1 MKIVYT
7 GKESQGKNYILA
19 SEAYDHIIRNKRWLK
34 RTGYPSTM
42 AFDKSSGSE
51 EMKKLVEEAGLI
63 YKEYVNLT
71 DLLPLEEADIYM
83 GEVLKFFP
91 AKGSEPLTPEQIDFL
106 TQGAKSGVF
115 MYCASQDFSQVHK
128 SFRLL
133 VNDVYQVHKIM
144 GSRRP
149 IKRRPNSKYIWG
161 MILARRVDPETFKG
175 DDTTMKEELLTFPQI
190 YFIRKK
196 IVNLFK
202 TNLKVPM
209 TEHPPLIMRRQP
221 IFHMAKDNKIVKE
234 TEKWKP

>member
-1 MKIVYT
+1 MKKVFT

-19 SEAYDHIIRNKRWLK
+19 SEAYDHILRNKRWLK

-51 EMKKLVEEAGLI
+51 KMKQLVQEAGLI
-63 YKEYVNLT
+63 YKEYENLT
-71 DLLPLEEADIYM
+71 DILPLEEADIYM
-83 GEVLKFFP
+83 GEILKFFP
-91 AKGSEPLTPEQIDFL
+91 ARGSEPLSPEQIDFL

-133 VNDVYQVHKIM
+133 VNEVYQVHKVI

-149 IKRRPNSKYIWG
+149 IKRQPHSKYIWG
-161 MILARRVDPETFKG
+161 LIIARKVDPESFQG
-175 DDTTMKEELLTFPQI
+175 DDATMDVSLFTLPKL
-190 YFIRKK
+190 YFINRK

-202 TNLKVPM
+202 TNIKVPI

-221 IFHMAKDNKIVKE
+221 IYHMAKDNKIIKE